1 MKLQKLKSNIDSE
14 AARITT
20 NEILQFWVMARLP
33 TRRDDGIVRKIL
45 ELNENWKSIRKN
57 RNKKSSFVE
66 TLDDLFDVAHA
77 YVMDLNDVPQEAKNF
92 LILQRRK
99 G

>member
-20 NEILQFWVMARLP
+20 NEIFQFWAMGRLP

-57 RNKKSSFVE
+57 RNKKSKS
-66 TLDDLFDVAHA
+66 
-77 YVMDLNDVPQEAKNF
+77 QEN
-92 LILQRRK
+92 QE
-99 G
+99 